1 MNVVNLCFYA
11 EGYYSGQEYEENVTI
26 SEEMYEKIKDEIDNM
41 KVYISDL
48 DGKHSEILGEI
59 DIQPCEEN
67 EIADWYSDTKND
79 GDSFWEELQEV
90 CKSKGLDIVKDVEEV
105 ENFIKSLDFC
115 IEVTLN
121 VRKSKVDELKAF
133 ADTLK

>member
-11 EGYYSGQEYEENVTI
+11 TGTYSGQEYEENVTI
-26 SEEMYEKIKDEIDNM
+26 SEGMYEKIKDEINNM
-41 KVYISDL
+41 KVYISEL
-48 DGKHSEILGEI
+48 DGKYSEVLGEI
-59 DIQPCEEN
+59 DVQPCEES

-79 GDSFWEELQEV
+79 GDSFWRELQKI
-90 CKSKGLDIVKDVEEV
+90 CQSKGLDIVKDVEEV

-115 IEVTLN
+115 IEVTLS

-133 ADTLK
+133 AKSLK

>member
-41 KVYISDL
+41 EVYILDL
-48 DGKHSEILGEI
+48 DGKYSEILGEI
-59 DIQPCEEN
+59 DIQPCEES
-67 EIADWYSDTKND
+67 EIADWYSETRND
-79 GDSFWEELQEV
+79 GELFWERLQEV
-90 CKSKGLDIVKDVEEV
+90 CQNKGLNIVKDVEEV
-105 ENFIKSLDFC
+105 EKFIKSLDFC
-115 IEVTLN
+115 IEVTLS